1 MTEPNRYRIAT
12 SDSSIVAM
20 DSRLLAAIL
29 AAFAL
34 ASAAQA
40 EPREVTL
47 ANGLRLVVKEDHRAP
62 TVVQQ
67 VWYRV
72 GSMDESPGTT
82 GVAHVLEHMMFKGTR
97 RVGPEEFSRL
107 VAGAGGRDNAFT
119 STDYT
124 VYHEQVHRDRLPFVM
139 RLEADRMANLM
150 IRPAEFA
157 REIKVVMEE
166 RRLST
171 EDQPRALLD
180 EVLLA
185 TAFSAH
191 PYKWP
196 TIGWM
201 QDLQNM
207 TWKDAASWY
216 QSWYAPNNATV
227 VVVGDVDPEQVIAW
241 AKLYYGPLARKPIP
255 ARKLQSEP
263 AQRGMKRVILKA
275 PAELAYV
282 RFGYKAPVLR
292 DPVKDW
298 EPFAIAVLVKV
309 LGGNDAARLNQI
321 LVRERRIATSA
332 GAEYELLSRGPG
344 MVLLSAAAAQ
354 GHTGSELES
363 ALRELVAGVAAR
375 GITPEELQ
383 RAKVQLLAQFMYR
396 RDSFF
401 AQAMEI
407 GELESSGLSFRD
419 ADRIPE
425 RFKSITGE
433 QVQSVAAKYLVD
445 DGLTVAVLDPQP
457 LARSVPARAAP
468 AAH

>member
-1 MTEPNRYRIAT
+1 MVPVR
-12 SDSSIVAM
+12 
-20 DSRLLAAIL
+20 AAVVS
-29 AAFAL
+29 AALAL

-40 EPREVTL
+40 DPREFTL
-47 ANGLRLVVKEDHRAP
+47 ANGLRLIVKEDHRAP

-67 VWYRV
+67 VWYRA

-107 VAGAGGRDNAFT
+107 VAEAGGRDNAFT

-139 RLEADRMANLM
+139 RLEADRMSNLV
-150 IRPAEFA
+150 ISREEFA

-166 RRLST
+166 RRMST

-180 EVLLA
+180 ETLLA
-185 TAFSAH
+185 TAFAAH
-191 PYKWP
+191 PYRWP

-201 QDLQNM
+201 EDLEGM
-207 TWKDAASWY
+207 SWRDASAWY
-216 QSWYAPNNATV
+216 RSWYAPNNATV
-227 VVVGDVDPEQVIAW
+227 VVVGDVQPDQVLAW
-241 AKLYYGPLARKPIP
+241 AKRYYGPLPRKAVP
-255 ARKLQSEP
+255 ARKVLAEP
-263 AQRGMKRVILKA
+263 ALRGIRRAVLKA
-275 PAELAYV
+275 PAELAFV

-292 DPVKDW
+292 DPAKDW
-298 EPFAIAVLVKV
+298 EPFAIALLVKV

-332 GAEYELLSRGPG
+332 GAEYELISRGPG
-344 MVLLSAAAAQ
+344 MVFLSAAAAQ
-354 GHTGSELES
+354 RHTGSELEA
-363 ALRELVAGVAAR
+363 ALREIVAQLAAKGV
-375 GITPEELQ
+375 TEEELR
-383 RAKVQLLAQFMYR
+383 RAKVQLLSQLVFR

-401 AQAMEI
+401 AQAMEL

-425 RFKSITGE
+425 RYQAVTAK

-445 DGLTVAVLDPQP
+445 DGLTAALLDPQP
-457 LARSVPARAAP
+457 LERGAPAHAAP
-468 AAH
+468 AAR

>member
-1 MTEPNRYRIAT
+1 MI
-12 SDSSIVAM
+12 
-20 DSRLLAAIL
+20 SRH
-29 AAFAL
+29 AAFIFGAL
-34 ASAAQA
+34 ALVSTAQA
-40 EPREVTL
+40 GPREFTL
-47 ANGLRLVVKEDHRAP
+47 ANGLRLIIKEDHRAP

-67 VWYRV
+67 VWYRA

-97 RVGPEEFSRL
+97 RVGPEGFSRL
-107 VAGAGGRDNAFT
+107 VAEAGGRDNAFT

-139 RLEADRMANLM
+139 RLEADRMANLT
-150 IRPAEFA
+150 IRPEEFA

-166 RRLST
+166 RRMST

-180 EVLLA
+180 ENLLA

-207 TWKDAASWY
+207 NWKDARAWY
-216 QSWYAPNNATV
+216 KSWYAPNNATV

-241 AKLYYGPLARKPIP
+241 AKRYYGPLARKAIP
-255 ARKLQSEP
+255 ERKPQSEP
-263 AQRGMKRVILKA
+263 AQRGLKRVMLKA

-282 RFGYKAPVLR
+282 RLGYKAPALR
-292 DPVKDW
+292 DPAKDW
-298 EPFAIAVLVKV
+298 EPFALEVLVKV
-309 LGGNDAARLNQI
+309 LGGNDGARLNQI

-332 GAEYELLSRGPG
+332 GAEYELVSRGPG
-344 MVLLSAAAAQ
+344 MVFLNAAAAQ
-354 GHTGSELES
+354 GHAGSELES
-363 ALRELVAGVAAR
+363 ALREIVARVVAQ

-383 RAKVQLLAQFMYR
+383 RAKVQLLAQFVYR

-401 AQAMEI
+401 AQALEL

-425 RFKSITGE
+425 GFKAITAE

-445 DGLTVAVLDPQP
+445 DGLTIAVLDPQP
-457 LARSVPARAAP
+457 VGRRASAHAAP
-468 AAH
+468 SAAQ

>member
-1 MTEPNRYRIAT
+1 M
-12 SDSSIVAM
+12 V
-20 DSRLLAAIL
+20 SRQAVLVFA
-29 AAFAL
+29 AL
-34 ASAAQA
+34 ALAPAAQA
-40 EPREVTL
+40 EPREFTL
-47 ANGLRLVVKEDHRAP
+47 ANGLRLIVKEDHRAP

-67 VWYRV
+67 VWYRA

-97 RVGPEEFSRL
+97 RIGPEEFSRL
-107 VAGAGGRDNAFT
+107 VAEAGGRDNAFT

-139 RLEADRMANLM
+139 RLEADRMANLA
-150 IRPAEFA
+150 IRPEEFA

-180 EVLLA
+180 ENLLA

-207 TWKDAASWY
+207 DWKDASAWY
-216 QSWYAPNNATV
+216 RSWYAPNNATV
-227 VVVGDVDPEQVIAW
+227 VVVGDVDPGQVAAW
-241 AKLYYGPLARKPIP
+241 ARRYYGPLARRAMPPRKP
-255 ARKLQSEP
+255 QSEP
-263 AQRGMKRVILKA
+263 AQRGMRRVVLKA
-275 PAELAYV
+275 SAELPYV
-282 RFGYKAPVLR
+282 RFGYKAPALR
-292 DPVKDW
+292 DPANDW

-344 MVLLSAAAAQ
+344 MVFLNAAAAQ
-354 GHTGSELES
+354 GHSGAELES
-363 ALRELVAGVAAR
+363 ALREVAAQVAVQ
-375 GITPEELQ
+375 GVTPEELE
-383 RAKVQLLAQFMYR
+383 RAKVQLLAQLVYR

-425 RFKSITGE
+425 RFKAISAE
-433 QVQSVAAKYLVD
+433 QVRSVAAKVLVD
-445 DGLTVAVLDPQP
+445 DSLTVAVLDPQP
-457 LARSVPARAAP
+457 LGRSAPAHTAP
-468 AAH
+468 AAAH

>member
-1 MTEPNRYRIAT
+1 MI
-12 SDSSIVAM
+12 
-20 DSRLLAAIL
+20 SRQAFFIFAAL
-29 AAFAL
+29 TF

-40 EPREVTL
+40 DPREFTL
-47 ANGLRLVVKEDHRAP
+47 ANGLRLIVKEDHRAP

-67 VWYRV
+67 VWYRA

-82 GVAHVLEHMMFKGTR
+82 WVAHVLEHMMFKGTR

-107 VAGAGGRDNAFT
+107 VAEAGGRDNAFT

-139 RLEADRMANLM
+139 RLEADRMANLA
-150 IRPAEFA
+150 IRPEEFA
-157 REIKVVMEE
+157 REIRVVMEE

-180 EVLLA
+180 ENLLA

-207 TWKDAASWY
+207 DWKDAQAWY
-216 QSWYAPNNATV
+216 RSWYAPNNATV
-227 VVVGDVDPEQVIAW
+227 VVVGDVDAGQVVAW
-241 AKLYYGPLARKPIP
+241 AKRYYGPLARRAIP
-255 ARKLQSEP
+255 PRKAQSEP
-263 AQRGMKRVILKA
+263 AQRGMRRVVLKA

-282 RFGYKAPVLR
+282 RFGYKVPALR
-292 DPVKDW
+292 DPAKDW

-344 MVLLSAAAAQ
+344 MVFLNAAAAQ
-354 GHTGSELES
+354 GHSGAELES
-363 ALRELVAGVAAR
+363 ALREIAAQVAVQGV
-375 GITPEELQ
+375 TPEELQ
-383 RAKVQLLAQFMYR
+383 RAKVQLLAQLVYR

-401 AQAMEI
+401 AQAMEL

-425 RFKSITGE
+425 RLKTISAE

-445 DGLTVAVLDPQP
+445 DALTVAVLDPQP
-457 LARSVPARAAP
+457 PGRSASAHIAP
-468 AAH
+468 AAAH

>member
-1 MTEPNRYRIAT
+1 M
-12 SDSSIVAM
+12 V
-20 DSRLLAAIL
+20 SRL
-29 AAFAL
+29 AAFIFSALAL
-34 ASAAQA
+34 ASAARA
-40 EPREVTL
+40 DPREFVL
-47 ANGLRLVVKEDHRAP
+47 ANGLRIIVKEDHRAP

-107 VAGAGGRDNAFT
+107 VAEAGGRDNAFT

-139 RLEADRMANLM
+139 RLEADRMANLA
-150 IRPAEFA
+150 IRPEEFA

-166 RRLST
+166 RRMST

-180 EVLLA
+180 ENLLA

-191 PYKWP
+191 PYKSP

-207 TWKDAASWY
+207 DWKDAQAWY
-216 QSWYAPNNATV
+216 RKWYAPNNATV
-227 VVVGDVDPEQVIAW
+227 VVVGDVDPGRVVAW
-241 AKLYYGPLARKPIP
+241 AKQYYGPLARRALPLRKP
-255 ARKLQSEP
+255 QSEP
-263 AQRGMKRVILKA
+263 AQRGMKRVVLKA
-275 PAELAYV
+275 PAELPYV
-282 RFGYKAPVLR
+282 RFGYKAPALR
-292 DPVKDW
+292 DPTNDW
-298 EPFAIAVLVKV
+298 EPYAIAVLVKV

-332 GAEYELLSRGPG
+332 GAEYELISRGPG

-354 GHTGSELES
+354 GHSGSELEKS
-363 ALRELVAGVAAR
+363 LREIVAQVASQGVA
-375 GITPEELQ
+375 PEELQ
-383 RAKVQLLAQFMYR
+383 RAKVQLLAQLVYR

-401 AQAMEI
+401 AQAMEL

-425 RFKSITGE
+425 RLKAVSAE

-457 LARSVPARAAP
+457 IGPNAP
-468 AAH
+468 AQTAPSVAH

>member
-1 MTEPNRYRIAT
+1 MFPRQAVLVLTL
-12 SDSSIVAM
+12 V
-20 DSRLLAAIL
+20 
-29 AAFAL
+29 L
-34 ASAAQA
+34 ASAVHA
-40 EPREVTL
+40 ETREHTL
-47 ANGLRLVVKEDHRAP
+47 ANGLRLIVKEDHRAS

-82 GVAHVLEHMMFKGTR
+82 GVAHVLEHMMFKGTK

-107 VAGAGGRDNAFT
+107 VAEAGGRDNAFT
-119 STDYT
+119 STDFT

-139 RLEADRMANLM
+139 DLEADRMANLS

-171 EDQPRALLD
+171 EDQPRALL
-180 EVLLA
+180 EENLLA

-207 TWKDAASWY
+207 TWKDAQAWY
-216 QSWYAPNNATV
+216 RTWYAPNNATV
-227 VVVGDVDPEQVIAW
+227 VVVGDVDPGQVLAW
-241 AKLYYGPLARKPIP
+241 AKRYYGPLARRALPP
-255 ARKLQSEP
+255 RKAQSEP
-263 AQRGMKRVILKA
+263 VQRGMKTVVLKA

-282 RFGYKAPVLR
+282 RFAYKAPALR
-292 DPVKDW
+292 DIEKDW
-298 EPFAIAVLVKV
+298 EPFAIAVLMKV
-309 LGGNDAARLNQI
+309 LSGNDAARLNQI

-332 GAEYELLSRGPG
+332 SADYELVSRGPG
-344 MVLLSAAAAQ
+344 TVFLGAAAAQ
-354 GHTGSELES
+354 GHSGAELES
-363 ALRELVAGVAAR
+363 ALREIVARVAREGV
-375 GITPEELQ
+375 TPEELQ
-383 RAKVQLLAQFMYR
+383 RAKVQLLAQLVFR

-425 RFKSITGE
+425 RYKAVTAD
-433 QVQSVAAKYLVD
+433 QVKNIAAKYLVD
-445 DGLTVAVLDPQP
+445 DGLTVALLDPQS
-457 LARSVPARAAP
+457 LGGGATARGTQP